1 MKVITVIPAPV
12 VSRRQSVK
20 KQLIKVI
27 IRLTSQKFLTFAA
40 VISCLIEY
48 IGVLID
54 DEHTIAYGAI
64 VFMIGFTPWSW
75 RQTRRDIRQDKLG
88 LKEW

>member
-1 MKVITVIPAPV
+1 MKAITSIPAPV
-12 VSRRQSVK
+12 VNRRQSVK

-27 IRLTSQKFLTFAA
+27 IYLTSGKFLTFAA
-40 VISCLIEY
+40 VIGCLIEY
-48 IGVLID
+48 VGVLVD
-54 DEHTIAYGAI
+54 DEKLIAYGAI
-64 VFMIGFTPWSW
+64 AFLIGFTPWSW

>member
-1 MKVITVIPAPV
+1 MKEITAIPAPV
-12 VSRRQSVK
+12 VSRPQSVK
-20 KQLIKVI
+20 KLLIKVI
-27 IRLTSQKFLTFAA
+27 ICLTSQKFFTFAA
-40 VISCLIEY
+40 VIGSLIEY

-64 VFMIGFTPWSW
+64 VFLIGFAPWSW